1 MMSENLILVGG
12 GGHCK
17 SVIDVAESIGYTI
30 LGILDNEENLGKKVL
45 DYNII
50 GTDDDIAK
58 YIKDAKFIVTIG
70 QIKEASLRIKL
81 HDKIIALGGNIAT
94 LIASTAHVSKYA
106 KVGEGTVVL
115 HQAMVNA
122 DAVIGKGCIINT
134 YANIEHDAIVGD
146 YTHISTGAM
155 VNGSCRVGNRVFLG
169 SQSVLAQGV
178 LIADNTIVAAG
189 TFVNKSI
196 LDTGIY
202 AGNPIRKIR

>member
-58 YIKDAKFIVTIG
+58 YINDAKFIVTIG